1 MILDFGL
8 GEVLGRKWSL
18 KLLAGSLFRLLRT
31 GNEPLGVGSHTDENL
46 GDFIEE
52 GSHHLISDV
61 DIKSE
66 NERKIKNKRGRS

>member
-46 GDFIEE
+46 GDFMGE